1 MTSKTSR
8 GWEYWVMRK
17 LALAGIAAA
26 AAAMVM
32 GGAVTQ
38 ASAADALT
46 LQLEWVTQAPFAG

>member
-1 MTSKTSR
+1 
-8 GWEYWVMRK
+8 MRK

-38 ASAADALT
+38 AQRLM
-46 LQLEWVTQAPFAG
+46 P